1 MLLLITQ
8 QDALYKIFTHFLWSI
23 AFAASS
29 VFPITYEVIGNNI
42 ISFGLDMPGYLEK
55 NGIEFQNVEHIV
67 YIFAMQFLILKFV
80 KKLVDVYALQVDGDA
95 SADIVTLVINFCK
108 AMVIAICFTVI
119 WSWIYDIA
127 YDFTQQIIHAVPIH
141 TKPSE
146 ILRQLRDS
154 TSERT
159 NDFSFVI
166 CPIIIVVYGILMLV
180 QLKNGLDLW
189 ILRIGMPLACVGL
202 MDSDQ
207 GVFKQYCRLILKCIL
222 TLVVQMFCVNAG
234 LYVLSLAGQT
244 DNKYIFYIISIAMVI
259 TGFTT
264 PKILS
269 ELLVPQN
276 QGTGGKVMQAV
287 YMGSMLLRGVM

>member
-1 MLLLITQ
+1 MS
-8 QDALYKIFTHFLWSI
+8 KIFTHFLWSI

-29 VFPITYEVIGNNI
+29 IFPITYEVIGNNI
-42 ISFGLDMPGYLEK
+42 ISFGLDMPGFLMD
-55 NGIEFQNVEHIV
+55 NGIDFHEVENTV

-80 KKLVDVYALQVDGDA
+80 KKLTDVYALQVDGDA

-108 AMVIAICFTVI
+108 SMVIAICFTVI

-141 TKPSE
+141 TVPSE
-146 ILRQLRDS
+146 ILGQLRDS